1 MEILVDGIEQISVET
16 EEEFTAN
23 TASTLRQNP
32 DIVYIAEITNYT
44 AQHTMT
50 TANTGKVVLSSIHAN
65 SISDV
70 VARLED
76 ITNLSSDRIL
86 LCLQSCVYQELKFFP
101 EEDRVRPINR
111 CLHFTDELK
120 TSLFGK
126 SLGEIKMALKEIEDK
141 WVY

>member
-1 MEILVDGIEQISVET
+1 MCSL
-16 EEEFTAN
+16 
-23 TASTLRQNP
+23 L
-32 DIVYIAEITNYT
+32 Y
-44 AQHTMT
+44 
-50 TANTGKVVLSSIHAN
+50 

-86 LCLQSCVYQELKFFP
+86 MCLQSCVYQELKYFP

-111 CLHFTDELK
+111 CLHFSDELK
-120 TSLFGK
+120 MRLFGK